1 MQNTV
6 YKRNRI
12 TFQAIL
18 SAISYLFL
26 FGNSLANG
34 LVTEM
39 MPDSALF

>member
-12 TFQAIL
+12 TLQVLL

-26 FGNSLANG
+26 FGNSSANG

-39 MPDSALF
+39 MPKSALF